1 MILSI
6 LVLAFIPFGVIIA
19 DAAFPEKQQYVI
31 NLEGK
36 YKMICKNSW
45 FKHLS
50 LSYNERWNLV
60 MRMTWAG
67 YSFFAT
73 MALSVALLKG

>member
-1 MILSI
+1 MRYRTFSPL
-6 LVLAFIPFGVIIA
+6 LA
-19 DAAFPEKQQYVI
+19 DAAFPEKQQCVI
-31 NLEGK
+31 ILKGK
-36 YKMICKNSW
+36 SKKIRKNSW
-45 FKHLS
+45 FQHLS

-60 MRMTWAG
+60 MRMTWTG